1 VAKRLLSEERFKSHC
16 IELTEQI
23 VAAQQ
28 RVGIL
33 KGKSTDSEKNQ
44 LEIEEIELQIET
56 WEAELSELLD
66 GLYFSHFQF
75 SHAGGRFSKEQ
86 MKDKSWEIVR
96 VINASWE
103 AIQKV
108 KQNLQAYESKLKE
121 RQNITNITINNPIA
135 WCDRMNLSIREIEQR
150 INQIKNQNNAVNAI
164 LYAEERSDLKSL
176 HPPMKSQ
183 MVFLV

>member
-1 VAKRLLSEERFKSHC
+1 M
-16 IELTEQI
+16 
-23 VAAQQ
+23 
-28 RVGIL
+28 

-108 KQNLQAYESKLKE
+108 KQ
-121 RQNITNITINNPIA
+121 
-135 WCDRMNLSIREIEQR
+135 
-150 INQIKNQNNAVNAI
+150 
-164 LYAEERSDLKSL
+164 
-176 HPPMKSQ
+176 
-183 MVFLV
+183 